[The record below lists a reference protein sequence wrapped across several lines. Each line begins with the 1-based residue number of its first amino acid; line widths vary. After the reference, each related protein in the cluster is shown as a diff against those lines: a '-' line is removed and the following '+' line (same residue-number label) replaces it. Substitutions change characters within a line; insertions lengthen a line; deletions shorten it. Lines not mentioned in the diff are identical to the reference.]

1 MGNFGRF
8 GGGQP
13 NMQALMRQA
22 QKMQEEALQAQKQVE
37 ESEVEGVA
45 SNGLVTVAMNGN
57 KEVLSLNINPDIVDP
72 EDVEM
77 LEDLIVVALNDAS
90 EKIEKIRQ
98 EKMGKFGGL
107 M

>member
-22 QKMQEEALQAQKQVE
+22 QKMQEEALQAQKEVE

-45 SNGLVTVAMNGN
+45 SNGLVTLSMNGN
-57 KEVLSLNINPDIVDP
+57 KEVLSLNIDPSIVDP
-72 EDVEM
+72 DDVEM
-77 LEDLIVVALNDAS
+77 LEDLIIVAINDAS
-90 EKIEKIRQ
+90 AKIEKIRS

>member
-22 QKMQEEALQAQKQVE
+22 QKMQEEALQAQKEVE
-37 ESEVEGVA
+37 ESEVEGNA
-45 SNGLVTVAMNGN
+45 SNGLVTVTMNGN
-57 KEVLSLNINPDIVDP
+57 KDVLALNINPDIVDP

-77 LEDLIVVALNDAS
+77 LEDLIVVAINDAS
-90 EKIEKIRQ
+90 AKIEKIKS

>member
-45 SNGLVTVAMNGN
+45 SNGLVTVTMNGN

>member
-22 QKMQEEALQAQKQVE
+22 QKMQEEAMQAQREVE
-37 ESEVEGVA
+37 ESEVEGNA
-45 SNGLVTVAMNGN
+45 SNGLVTVTMNGN
-57 KEVLSLNINPDIVDP
+57 KDVLSLNINPDIVDP
-72 EDVEM
+72 DDVEM
-77 LEDLIVVALNDAS
+77 LEDLIVVAINDAS
-90 EKIEKIRQ
+90 AKIEKIKS